1 MIVESIRRICKTA
14 FLSFWRNGWLSTA
27 TISVMSLALFVF
39 GGLLLLSVLMNTILD
54 GLQSKIDI
62 SVYFIP
68 DTPEEKILDIKS
80 NFEKILN
87 VKGVS
92 YVSQAQALE
101 TFKEKHKD
109 DLVLQE
115 TIAELK
121 DQNPLEASLN
131 ITAADASQF
140 QGIASAVEA
149 MDEKSIAKINFEENK
164 VAIDRLSKIMA
175 ASRTTGAALAAILA
189 FIAALVAFNT
199 VRLAIYTAREEIN
212 VMRLVGATAWYIRG
226 PFLVEGILDGII
238 AAVAATVLY
247 LPVTWFLSPKIESFI
262 GGGINMFQYFSSH
275 FFEFF
280 AILLVISIVLGA
292 LSSLLAVRRYLKV

>member
-1 MIVESIRRICKTA
+1 
-14 FLSFWRNGWLSTA
+14 
-27 TISVMSLALFVF
+27 
-39 GGLLLLSVLMNTILD
+39 
-54 GLQSKIDI
+54 
-62 SVYFIP
+62 
-68 DTPEEKILDIKS
+68 
-80 NFEKILN
+80 
-87 VKGVS
+87 
-92 YVSQAQALE
+92 
-101 TFKEKHKD
+101 
-109 DLVLQE
+109 
-115 TIAELK
+115 
-121 DQNPLEASLN
+121 
-131 ITAADASQF
+131 
-140 QGIASAVEA
+140 
-149 MDEKSIAKINFEENK
+149 
-164 VAIDRLSKIMA
+164 MA
-175 ASRTTGAALAAILA
+175 ASRTTGAALAAILG